1 MKNQEVAMF
10 VLRLG
15 SDHPVR
21 ADYSAIENIREDME
35 VMGCSASVGV
45 LNLLMTNKT
54 ADEIRDI
61 FKEAARAAGDTLPV
75 VVWRADQPDTCAFD
89 IDLPHINEM
98 VKTFEKM
105 HGVAILKG
113 TKPVCVLTMDELLDK
128 IARTGF
134 ESLTEE
140 EVTRLKK
147 LS

>member
-35 VMGCSASVGV
+35 VMGCPANVGV
-45 LNLLMTNKT
+45 LNLFMTNKS
-54 ADEIRDI
+54 AEEIRDL
-61 FKEAARAAGDTLPV
+61 FKEAAIEAKDTLPV
-75 VVWRADQPDTCAFD
+75 VVWRADSPNECAFD
-89 IDLPHINEM
+89 IDLPQINEM
-98 VKTFEKM
+98 IKAFEEK
-105 HGVAILKG
+105 HSVAIRKG
-113 TKPVCVLTMDELLDK
+113 SKPVCVLTMDELLDK

-134 ESLTEE
+134 DSLSRE
-140 EVTRLKK
+140 EVARLKK

>member
-35 VMGCSASVGV
+35 VMGCPAGVGV
-45 LNLLMTNKT
+45 LNLFMTNKS
-54 ADEIRDI
+54 AEEIRDL
-61 FKEAARAAGDTLPV
+61 FKEAAIEAKDTLPV
-75 VVWRADQPDTCAFD
+75 VVWRADSPNECAFD
-89 IDLPHINEM
+89 IDLPQINEM
-98 VKTFEKM
+98 IKAFEEK
-105 HGVAILKG
+105 HGVAIREG
-113 TKPVCVLTMDELLDK
+113 SKPICVLTMDELLDK

-134 ESLTEE
+134 DSLSRE
-140 EVTRLKK
+140 EVARLKK